1 MRILIVDD
9 ESLNRFLLSH
19 MLEEAGYSDCY
30 EAETGLEALQLA
42 ERITP
47 DLVLLDVIMPDMDGY
62 EVAPKLKQ
70 LAGDIYLPIIFITAL
85 DDQPSL
91 ARCLE
96 VGGDDFA
103 SKPFDKVIL
112 TAKIRAHTRTRL
124 LSKKAFEQ
132 NQQLVYYRNTIERE
146 HAIVEHIFKN
156 ALIINPA
163 VKPYFDYRLAPASS
177 FNGDL
182 FLIEPSP
189 TGGIYF
195 LMGDFTGH
203 GLASAIGAL
212 PVTRAFQAMSGK
224 GISVSEMSMTIND
237 VLLKLLPGDM
247 FFAASIVEINSSGT
261 QFSIWHGGM
270 PDLLLIS
277 PQGKLLKRF
286 ESMHMALGILDAG
299 EFEDVTEHFE
309 GQIGDR
315 LIGYSDGV
323 VELTNAEE
331 KMLGED
337 ALISW
342 LTSDPGI
349 KVHDI
354 EQKIEAF
361 RGTAEQLDDIT
372 LVSYTCQNL
381 DDLQPE
387 HTLCHVPF
395 TIQVDLNAQQ
405 LREIDPVHE
414 LITMVSSQSGMQG
427 IRSDLSTVLSE
438 LFNNALDH
446 GLLKL
451 DSELKK
457 STDGFFEYFEMRM
470 ARLSDLQEGHVNV
483 NIRFFPDAKILHVT
497 VKDSG
502 QGFDYQNR
510 VQAKDSECFG
520 RGIPLIKELSNK
532 VEFSEGGTRVDV
544 TFDVS

>member
-1 MRILIVDD
+1 
-9 ESLNRFLLSH
+9 
-19 MLEEAGYSDCY
+19 
-30 EAETGLEALQLA
+30 
-42 ERITP
+42 
-47 DLVLLDVIMPDMDGY
+47 
-62 EVAPKLKQ
+62 
-70 LAGDIYLPIIFITAL
+70 
-85 DDQPSL
+85 
-91 ARCLE
+91 
-96 VGGDDFA
+96 
-103 SKPFDKVIL
+103 
-112 TAKIRAHTRTRL
+112 
-124 LSKKAFEQ
+124 
-132 NQQLVYYRNTIERE
+132 
-146 HAIVEHIFKN
+146 
-156 ALIINPA
+156 
-163 VKPYFDYRLAPASS
+163 
-177 FNGDL
+177 
-182 FLIEPSP
+182 
-189 TGGIYF
+189 
-195 LMGDFTGH
+195 
-203 GLASAIGAL
+203 
-212 PVTRAFQAMSGK
+212 
-224 GISVSEMSMTIND
+224 
-237 VLLKLLPGDM
+237 
-247 FFAASIVEINSSGT
+247 
-261 QFSIWHGGM
+261 
-270 PDLLLIS
+270 
-277 PQGKLLKRF
+277 
-286 ESMHMALGILDAG
+286 
-299 EFEDVTEHFE
+299 
-309 GQIGDR
+309 
-315 LIGYSDGV
+315 
-323 VELTNAEE
+323 
-331 KMLGED
+331 MLGED

-342 LTSDPGI
+342 LTSEPGI

-381 DDLQPE
+381 DELQPE

-395 TIQVDLNAQQ
+395 TICVDLKAQQ
-405 LREIDPVHE
+405 LREVDPVHE

-483 NIRFFPDAKILHVT
+483 NIRFFPDAKTLHVT